1 MSEEYEEILKSLS
14 KTIEGTVFIGI
25 IGKDGL
31 PVSVRTNENFEK
43 SESSA
48 EMAGIYN
55 TIQSTINSLNMGNL
69 LDFFIDTDKFG
80 AFVSKINEA
89 YFLVIIMHAP
99 VNIGRCKLETRRM
112 TPKLRQM
119 IEQ

>member
-1 MSEEYEEILKSLS
+1 MSEEFEEMLKGLS

-31 PVSVRTNENFEK
+31 PVSVQTNENFEK

-48 EMAGIYN
+48 EMAGIFN
-55 TIQSTINSLNMGNL
+55 AIQSTINSLNMGNL
-69 LDFFIDTDKFG
+69 LDFFVDTDKFG
-80 AFVSKINEA
+80 TFVSKINKA
-89 YFLVIIMHAP
+89 YFLAIIMHAP
-99 VNIGRCKLETRRM
+99 VNIGRCKLETRRII
-112 TPKLRQM
+112 PKLRQM

>member
-1 MSEEYEEILKSLS
+1 MSEEFEEMIKSLS
-14 KTIEGTVFIGI
+14 KVIEGTVFIGI

-31 PVSVRTNENFEK
+31 PVSVKTNENFEK

-48 EMAGIYN
+48 EIAGIFN
-55 TIQSTINSLNMGNL
+55 TIQSTINSLNMGSL

-80 AFVSKINEA
+80 TFVSKINEE
-89 YFLVIIMHAP
+89 YFLAIIMLAP
-99 VNIGRCKLETRRM
+99 VNIGRCKLETRR
-112 TPKLRQM
+112 TIPKIRQM